1 MVGLTPPLTA
11 LITPEPVRHSRIPDL
26 PLDSNLLF
34 EALLF
39 LYLLVALFV
48 QYINIYRTVWWSS
61 YSHPSASTSLVQ
73 SNHTHNITINISLLM
88 YLLQRNTKGDVCQD
102 VHAVLYCKA
111 ERSVSEKH
119 NESMETLMN
128 VCSGV
133 ISAFVWMILATA
145 GHVTYVSQ
153 EQKTS
158 HN

>member
-1 MVGLTPPLTA
+1 MCVCLRNSGVVGLTPPLTA

-73 SNHTHNITINISLLM
+73 SNHTRNITVNISLLM
-88 YLLQRNTKGDVCQD
+88 YLLQWNTKGDVVRMFTLLFTVKQSDQCQRSTM
-102 VHAVLYCKA
+102 KA
-111 ERSVSEKH
+111 WKH
-119 NESMETLMN
+119 S
-128 VCSGV
+128 
-133 ISAFVWMILATA
+133 
-145 GHVTYVSQ
+145 
-153 EQKTS
+153 
-158 HN
+158 